1 MTEILIGRASDSGLG
16 PETLSRM
23 YRFRY
28 EVFKEKLGWEV
39 EANDGEER
47 DHFDDLDP
55 VYIMSREAD
64 GRIAAC
70 WRALPTT
77 GPYMLTDTFPE
88 LLAGESAPHRA
99 DVWELSRFAVQ
110 PPRGHDQKAQA
121 TSSALTL
128 QMLRAG
134 YLFGVDNGISDY
146 VTVASVAMERL
157 LRQIGLPMTRF
168 GDGKARRLGRVL
180 SVAVHI
186 PIGESLRAALFD
198 NKDVEEAVRRVA

>member
-1 MTEILIGRASDSGLG
+1 MNEILIGRASECAFS
-16 PETLSRM
+16 PETLGRM
-23 YRFRY
+23 FRFRY
-28 EVFKEKLGWEV
+28 EVFKERLGWEV
-39 EANDGEER
+39 QGRDGEER

-55 VYIMSREAD
+55 VYIMARAAD

-70 WRALPTT
+70 WRALPST

-88 LLAGESAPHRA
+88 LTAGEAAPRRA

-110 PPRGHDQKAQA
+110 PPSGHDQKAQA

-134 YLFGVDNGISDY
+134 YLFGVDNGISEY

-168 GDGKARRLGRVL
+168 GDRKARRVGRVL

-186 PIGESLRAALFD
+186 PIGEELRAALFD
-198 NKDVEEAVRRVA
+198 SKRAVEAARQVA